1 MKASER
7 VDHVA
12 FLRGINVGGHAVIK
26 MSDLKATFEIMGLK
40 NVRTLLA
47 SGNVIFESSRTDEEA
62 LAKSIEAELKKAFH
76 RDIRV
81 IVRNLEALKK
91 LRSSEP
97 FKGIKLTPSLRF
109 YITFLSGNIQSPPA
123 DASEAKHQDGLR
135 ILRTTPGE
143 VISVIDLSR
152 GKGTTDLMGRLEKE
166 YGANATTRNWNT
178 VLKILG

>member
-1 MKASER
+1 MKARER
-7 VDHVA
+7 VDYVA

-26 MSDLKATFEIMGLK
+26 MSDLKAAFEGMGLK

-62 LAKSIEAELKKAFH
+62 LDKSIEAGLKTAFR

-81 IVRNLEALKK
+81 IVRSLEALEK

-97 FKGIKLTPSLRF
+97 FKGISLTPSLRL
-109 YITFLSGNIQSPPA
+109 YITFLSGNVQSPPA
-123 DASEAKHQDGLR
+123 AASDAKLQDGLR
-135 ILRTTPGE
+135 ILRTTPKE
-143 VISVIDLSR
+143 VISVIDLSE
-152 GKGTTDLMGRLEKE
+152 GKGTTDLMGRLKKE

-178 VLKILG
+178 VLKVLK